1 MIPGEITLLLA
12 IKLHNGQM
20 RWNNQEPYV
29 SHPIRIANAA
39 FNITKDIQIY
49 QAALLHDVVEDTDTT
64 LNDLRHKY
72 NCSPRVVRMVEL
84 LTKRDKESR
93 EDYIQRLIEGND
105 PGVALIKI
113 LDSIDNAF
121 INKSMEEYMLA
132 NNRDPIK
139 QHEKYMNTAK
149 RIYSEFT
156 WGHTTKFHLDN
167 LFEYMEMHRKL
178 GFKEITY
185 DTTLDLIRAGVN
197 DTDCK

>member
-20 RWNNQEPYV
+20 RWNDQEPYV

-39 FNITKDIQIY
+39 YSITKDIQIY
-49 QAALLHDVVEDTDTT
+49 QAALLHDVIEDTDTT

-84 LTKRDKESR
+84 LTKRDKEKR
-93 EDYIQRLIEGND
+93 EDYIQRLIDGND

-113 LDSIDNAF
+113 LDSVDNAF

-149 RIYSEFT
+149 HIYREFT

-178 GFKEITY
+178 GFKEIAY
-185 DTTLDLIRAGVN
+185 DTALDLVRAGVN
-197 DTDCK
+197 DGDCK